1 MITIIDN
8 YDSFTFN
15 LVQQIERLTGEDV
28 TVVRNDA
35 FDPAELLASSPDA
48 IVISPGPGRPSKAGR
63 IIELIRRNENTP
75 LLGVCL
81 GHQAIAEAFGAEI
94 VRDVVPVHGKVSD
107 ITHEGAGL
115 FRDCPNPM
123 RAARYHSLIVEPS
136 TLPDVFTIDAR
147 AADGTVMAIA
157 HRDRPIFG
165 VQFHPESIGTTD
177 GDQIVRNFLQKGG
190 FA

>member
-8 YDSFTFN
+8 YDSFTWN

-28 TVVRNDA
+28 SVVRNDA
-35 FDPAELLASSPDA
+35 FDPGELLASSPDA
-48 IVISPGPGRPSKAGR
+48 IVISPGPGRPSRAGR
-63 IIELIRRNENTP
+63 IIELIRRNETTP

-81 GHQAIAEAFGAEI
+81 GHQAIAEAFGAAV
-94 VRDVVPVHGKVSD
+94 VRDAVPVHGKVSE
-107 ITHEGAGL
+107 IIHQGVGL

-123 RAARYHSLIVEPS
+123 RVARYHSLIVDPS
-136 TLPDVFTIDAR
+136 SLPDVFTIDAR

-157 HRDRPIFG
+157 HRGRPIFG
-165 VQFHPESIGTTD
+165 VQFHPESIGTID
-177 GDQIVRNFLQKGG
+177 GDQIIRNFLQKGG

>member
-8 YDSFTFN
+8 YDSFTWN

-28 TVVRNDA
+28 SVVRNDA
-35 FDPAELLASSPDA
+35 FDPGELLASSPDA
-48 IVISPGPGRPSKAGR
+48 IVISPGPGRPSRAGR
-63 IIELIRRNENTP
+63 IIELIRRNETTP

-81 GHQAIAEAFGAEI
+81 GHQAIAEAFGAAV
-94 VRDVVPVHGKVSD
+94 VRDAVPVHGKVSE
-107 ITHEGAGL
+107 ISHEGVGL

-123 RAARYHSLIVEPS
+123 RVARYHSLIVDPS
-136 TLPDVFTIDAR
+136 SLPDVFTIDAR

-157 HRDRPIFG
+157 HRGRPIFG
-165 VQFHPESIGTTD
+165 VQFHPESIGTID
-177 GDQIVRNFLQKGG
+177 GDQIIRNFLQKGG